1 MLFTDSEPAIAE
13 LVLVE
18 GLTLTE
24 ASRRANVDK
33 STAGTAKAAIL
44 AKLRIIG
51 IDTDNVPLVA
61 DVVRT
66 LLTRQRQL
74 AA

>member
-13 LVLVE
+13 LVLVN
-18 GLTLTE
+18 GLTLAE

-33 STAGTAKAAIL
+33 STASRARASVL
-44 AKLRIIG
+44 AKLKIIG
-51 IDTDNVPLVA
+51 IDTSNVPLVA
-61 DVVRT
+61 DAVRT
-66 LLTRQRQL
+66 LLNRQRQL